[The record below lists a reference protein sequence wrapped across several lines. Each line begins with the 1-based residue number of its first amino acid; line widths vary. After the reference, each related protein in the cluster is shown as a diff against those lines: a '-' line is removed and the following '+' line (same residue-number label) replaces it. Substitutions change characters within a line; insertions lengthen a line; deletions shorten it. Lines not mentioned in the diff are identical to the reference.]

1 MTMGTKTTA
10 LRGLVRAAIAA
21 VAMATL
27 TGPASASWSDNNC
40 NGGSSDIATWKRSQA
55 KDYAQRDS
63 NEGYEWG
70 GGCFKLNDQDDTP
83 NQPDSGGEGTDCSGL
98 VFKTWALRADGR
110 NDFRQWDHQKEIH
123 GPFSTASFYSPA
135 ASSPFKTIAKGYA
148 STSSMDAFVYRTSD
162 GDAGHIG
169 MLYSEG
175 TGGSDYII
183 ESRGDSYGT
192 GIWYQDY
199 RSSSAFRAVMR
210 EGWTPECYPRCA
222 KA

>member
-1 MTMGTKTTA
+1 MTTGTRTTA
-10 LRGLVRAAIAA
+10 LRSVVRAAISV
-21 VAMATL
+21 VATGTL
-27 TGPASASWSDNNC
+27 TGPAFATWSDNNC
-40 NGGSSDIATWKRSQA
+40 NGGGSDIATWKRSQA

-70 GGCFKLNDQDDTP
+70 RGMLQA
-83 NQPDSGGEGTDCSGL
+83 QRSGRHTEPAGLRRRIHRSGL

-123 GPFSTASFYSPA
+123 GPFSTASFYAPA

-175 TGGSDYII
+175 SGGSDYII

-210 EGWTPECYPRCA
+210 EGWTPVGYPRCA

>member
-1 MTMGTKTTA
+1 
-10 LRGLVRAAIAA
+10 
-21 VAMATL
+21 
-27 TGPASASWSDNNC
+27 
-40 NGGSSDIATWKRSQA
+40 
-55 KDYAQRDS
+55 
-63 NEGYEWG
+63 
-70 GGCFKLNDQDDTP
+70 
-83 NQPDSGGEGTDCSGL
+83 

-123 GPFSTASFYSPA
+123 GPFSTASFYAPA

-175 TGGSDYII
+175 AGGSDYII